1 MPARAAMTVIICVFF
16 LAIYGEKPIA
26 SASPDDQSNQQLLLQ
41 IESLERRLTSQ
52 TAELSA
58 FKLRMSRL
66 ERDMQSSPTGSSRSL
81 QQDLTKLKN
90 DARSMGSRVGRLE
103 TKIGGF
109 NQLNL
114 ERDIDRLDQRLSSV
128 QADVQRLKSLR

>member
-16 LAIYGEKPIA
+16 LAIYSEEPIA

-128 QADVQRLKSLR
+128 QADVQRLKSQR

>member
-16 LAIYGEKPIA
+16 LAIYYKEAIA